1 MSPATRG
8 DGHFEQPR
16 ITPPEAPAQP
26 ASQGP
31 QFRGPLESAFRHRA
45 LTLVPV
51 LVLVALGAAIGLLR
65 EPNYEA
71 EARISVG
78 RVDAPVYTLDELLIA
93 NVTLSRNYARL
104 VSAEPVIEPAAGS
117 VGIDVDD
124 ARDNV
129 SGSPLPGSSLISVEA
144 EGDSEAEA
152 VALANAT
159 ARALIAYVEKLNVN
173 QASSSLLNRFRD
185 AARQFDAARR
195 RLQRLQRQ
203 GAGAAAID
211 RARLDFFT
219 QQARTEAIRTQY
231 RNNEGGLPPEGL
243 LQLALPAADADS
255 DRWTVLQQLML
266 IGLGAGLVLGLGLA
280 LVRENRALLSRTR
293 A

>member
-1 MSPATRG
+1 M
-8 DGHFEQPR
+8 QP
-16 ITPPEAPAQP
+16 PPQT
-26 ASQGP
+26 P
-31 QFRGPLESAFRHRA
+31 QFRGPLESAFRHRG
-45 LTLVPV
+45 LVLLPV
-51 LVLVALGAAIGLLR
+51 LALVAAGAVIGLLR
-65 EPNYEA
+65 EPDYEA
-71 EARISVG
+71 EARVSVG

-93 NVTLSRNYARL
+93 NTTLARNYARL
-104 VSAEPVIEPAAGS
+104 VGAEPVVEPAASS
-117 VGIDVDD
+117 VGIDASD
-124 ARDNV
+124 ARDDV

-144 EGDSEAEA
+144 KGDSEAEA

-159 ARALIAYVEKLNVN
+159 SRALITYVEDLNRR
-173 QASSSLLNRFRD
+173 QESGSLLNRFRD

-203 GAGAAAID
+203 GARPAAVD

-219 QQARTEAIRTQY
+219 QQARTEAIRLQY

-243 LQLALPAADADS
+243 LQLALPAVDADS
-255 DRWTVLQQLML
+255 DRWSVLQQLML

-280 LVRENRALLSRTR
+280 LLRENRALLSRAR